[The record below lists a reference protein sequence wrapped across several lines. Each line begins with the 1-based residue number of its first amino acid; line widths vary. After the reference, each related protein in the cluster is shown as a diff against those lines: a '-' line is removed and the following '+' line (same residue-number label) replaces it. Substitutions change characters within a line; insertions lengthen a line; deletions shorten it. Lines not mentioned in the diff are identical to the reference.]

1 MGKKRRTKK
10 IRGTRSSAAAAKNEK
25 SLYIPVGESAAVQS
39 NDAEQK
45 RKRVEVERNALASWR
60 RKVLLSLSL
69 SLSLLLSRPSHL
81 SAAPP
86 RRLLSS
92 TREIKIRSLPLTAAR
107 TTGSRY
113 FQPDLDDR
121 CFVHICTYVWRSL
134 TPIAGPCHRTFYK
147 INGYHLPCRERTLFR
162 DDPSNTRRTWVTWLL
177 FVAFLF
183 LCFISRWNKT
193 LKRMLF
199 PLQWRVWLTWSL

>member
-1 MGKKRRTKK
+1 MELDRAQRLRK
-10 IRGTRSSAAAAKNEK
+10 TRS
-25 SLYIPVGESAAVQS
+25 
-39 NDAEQK
+39 
-45 RKRVEVERNALASWR
+45 RFTFRLASPRPCNQTMPSR
-60 RKVLLSLSL
+60 RENESRLNETRSRRGEEKCSSLSLSL